1 MSEEI
6 DRGMLDKIGFI
17 GGGLM
22 GSGMVDRLQ
31 IAGYETHLLVHKN
44 RAPIDKA
51 SNNGVSLMKI
61 FWTWLIVW
69 KLYFFAFPL
78 VKKSLK

>member
-17 GGGLM
+17 GVGLM

-44 RAPIDKA
+44 RAPIDL
-51 SNNGVSLMKI
+51 SLI
-61 FWTWLIVW
+61 HI
-69 KLYFFAFPL
+69 
-78 VKKSLK
+78 